1 MSDLKDSST
10 TGNYDD
16 VRMYGMDPQREAKL
30 LEAQKECTF
39 IWTNKDGDPVG
50 VIMSY
55 IFRDGKFWLTAT
67 RHRKRI
73 PAIRRDPRV
82 CIVVT
87 SAGTDLGYG
96 KALTY
101 KGNAVVH
108 EDRATKDKFYPDFAA
123 VIRAIDPPEIFE
135 EFLDT
140 EERVVIE
147 VTPTKAITYDGEKM
161 AAATE
166 KFLASR
172 Q

>member
-1 MSDLKDSST
+1 MVKATS
-10 TGNYDD
+10 NYDD
-16 VRMYGMDPQREAKL
+16 VRMYGLDAEREQEL
-30 LEAQKECTF
+30 LSKQKECTF

-73 PAIRRDPRV
+73 PAILRDPRV
-82 CIVVT
+82 CIVIT
-87 SAGTDLGYG
+87 STGTDMSTG

-101 KGNAVVH
+101 KGTAQVH
-108 EDRATKDKFYPDFAA
+108 ESREVKDSFYPDFAA
-123 VIRAIDPPEIFE
+123 AIGVIDPPEIFV

-140 EERVVIE
+140 EDRVVIE
-147 VTPTKAITYDGEKM
+147 VTPTKAITYDGDKM
-161 AAATE
+161 AAATA

-172 Q
+172 QD

>member
-1 MSDLKDSST
+1 MAEATS
-10 TGNYDD
+10 NYDD
-16 VRMYGMDPQREAKL
+16 VRMYGMDADREQEL
-30 LEAQKECTF
+30 LDKQKECTF
-39 IWTNKDGDPVG
+39 IWTNKAGEPVG

-87 SAGTDLGYG
+87 SNGTDMQVG

-101 KGNAVVH
+101 KGTAEVH
-108 EDRATKDKFYPDFAA
+108 ESREVKDKFYPDFAA
-123 VIRAIDPPEIFE
+123 AIGVIDPPEIFV

-140 EERVVIE
+140 EDRVVIE
-147 VTPTKAITYDGEKM
+147 VTPTKSITYDGDKM
-161 AAATE
+161 ADATA
-166 KFLASR
+166 KFLESR
-172 Q
+172 QG

>member
-1 MSDLKDSST
+1 MVDATS
-10 TGNYDD
+10 NYDD
-16 VRMYGMDPQREAKL
+16 VRMYGMDADREHEL
-30 LEAQKECTF
+30 LSKQKECTF
-39 IWTNKDGDPVG
+39 IWTNKAGDPVG

-87 SAGTDLGYG
+87 STGTDMDTG

-101 KGNAVVH
+101 KGTAVVH
-108 EDRATKDKFYPDFAA
+108 EGREVKDWFYPEFAA
-123 VIRAIDPPEIFE
+123 AIRVIDPPEIFV

-140 EERVVIE
+140 ADRVVIE
-147 VTPTKAITYDGEKM
+147 VTPTKAITYDGDKM
-161 AAATE
+161 AAATD

-172 Q
+172 QT

>member
-1 MSDLKDSST
+1 MVEATS
-10 TGNYDD
+10 NYDD
-16 VRMYGMDPQREAKL
+16 VRMYGMDANREQELLAK
-30 LEAQKECTF
+30 QKECTF
-39 IWTNKDGDPVG
+39 IWTNKDGEPVG

-87 SAGTDLGYG
+87 SLGTDMDHG

-101 KGNAVVH
+101 KGTAEVH
-108 EDRATKDKFYPDFAA
+108 ESREVKDKFYPDFAA
-123 VIRAIDPPEIFE
+123 AIGVIDPPQIFE

-140 EERVVIE
+140 EDRVVIE
-147 VTPTKAITYDGEKM
+147 VTPTKAITYDGDKM
-161 AAATE
+161 AEATE
-166 KFLASR
+166 KFLAAR
-172 Q
+172 QG

>member
-1 MSDLKDSST
+1 MTEATS
-10 TGNYDD
+10 NYDD
-16 VRMYGMDPQREAKL
+16 VRMYGMDPEREAQL
-30 LEAQKECTF
+30 LETAKECTF
-39 IWTNKDGDPVG
+39 IWTNKAGDPVG

-87 SAGTDLGYG
+87 STGTDMGLG

-101 KGNAVVH
+101 KGTAVVH
-108 EDRATKDKFYPDFAA
+108 EDRAVKDKFYPDFAEA
-123 VIRAIDPPEIFE
+123 IRVIDPPEIFV

-140 EERVVIE
+140 EDRVVIE
-147 VTPTKAITYDGEKM
+147 VTPTKAITYDGDKM
-161 AAATE
+161 AAATD

-172 Q
+172 EP

>member
-1 MSDLKDSST
+1 MVDATS
-10 TGNYDD
+10 NYDD
-16 VRMYGMDPQREAKL
+16 VRMYGLDEERTAELLAK
-30 LEAQKECTF
+30 QKECSF
-39 IWTNKDGDPVG
+39 IWTNKAGDPVG

-67 RHRKRI
+67 RHRARI
-73 PAIRRDPRV
+73 PAIRRDPRCCV
-82 CIVVT
+82 VVT
-87 SAGTDLGYG
+87 STGTDMNYG

-101 KGNAVVH
+101 KGTAVVH
-108 EDRATKDKFYPDFAA
+108 ESREIKEWFYPEFAEA
-123 VIRAIDPPEIFE
+123 IRAIDDPKIFE

-161 AAATE
+161 AAATQ